1 MKSTLPQPDLIGCS
15 AAKETEITAACHGA
29 WLTRSV
35 SRATLLLYWLAG
47 ASRSGSFW
55 GHLIA
60 HFVENFVEE
69 NPNSTKCA
77 TKWRVSAALAIVS
90 IVQQSVWAAEQTD
103 PALIP
108 NIFIP
113 ESSPAHAISHLAVF
127 VLAITG
133 AIFTVVGGLLV
144 YALVRFRRRAND
156 DGTEPAQVYGSGPVE
171 AAWTTVPFLIVLVL
185 TLATA
190 RVIQEVQDARKPV
203 AALDVQIIGHQWWW
217 EIRYPKLGIVTA
229 NELHVPVSQGAD
241 RLPTFL
247 DLRSADVVHS
257 FWVPRLAGKTDLIP
271 NKINSMWIEPE
282 RTGLFLGQCAK
293 YCGTQHAKMLLRVY
307 VDTREGFD
315 RWVKEQQKAAELP
328 LTPSDGEREKG
339 NASAASGRLVF
350 EQTACINCHA
360 VNGTV
365 ANGRFGPDLTH
376 LMSRA
381 TLGSGALANSPEGLR
396 AWIKS
401 PEQFKPGVLM
411 PAMNLNNADLDKLV
425 VYLTTLK

>member
-1 MKSTLPQPDLIGCS
+1 MNKIYTTI
-15 AAKETEITAACHGA
+15 
-29 WLTRSV
+29 
-35 SRATLLLYWLAG
+35 LLLAAPILYG
-47 ASRSGSFW
+47 AE
-55 GHLIA
+55 H
-60 HFVENFVEE
+60 V
-69 NPNSTKCA
+69 
-77 TKWRVSAALAIVS
+77 
-90 IVQQSVWAAEQTD
+90 D
-103 PALIP
+103 PALVP
-108 NIFIP
+108 NIFAP
-113 ESSPAHAISHLAVF
+113 ESTPAHSITHLAGF

-133 AIFTVVGGLLV
+133 LIFVVVGGLLV

-190 RVIQEVQDARKPV
+190 RVVQEVQDARKP
-203 AALDVQIIGHQWWW
+203 AGALDVQIIGHQWWW

-229 NELHVPVSQGAD
+229 NELHVPVSPGGN
-241 RLPTFL
+241 RLPTFI

-282 RTGLFLGQCAK
+282 RTGLFVGQCAK

-307 VDTREGFD
+307 VDTREDFD
-315 RWVKEQQKAAELP
+315 RWVKEQKQLAENNPTEAA
-328 LTPSDGEREKG
+328 GQR
-339 NASAASGRLVF
+339 VF

-360 VNGTV
+360 VHGTV

-401 PEQFKPGVLM
+401 PEHFKPGVLM
-411 PAMNLNNADLDKLV
+411 PAMNLNNADLDNLV
-425 VYLTTLK
+425 AYLTTLK